1 MEINQ
6 KFVAQNDDNMATTT
20 ASQVIVGTVN
30 VQQNLL
36 TNFLNDNE
44 ATYKIYVQTS
54 GDLQLAGQNIM
65 IALKDDCLTP
75 ATGTAVVSTVNV
87 PPHINGFYV
96 AGRTTGFNI
105 DGMNS
110 KTTLKGLHMQIL
122 DSTGAKI
129 IGCTEA
135 ALN

>member
-1 MEINQ
+1 MG
-6 KFVAQNDDNMATTT
+6 T

-36 TNFLNDNE
+36 TNFLNNNE

-65 IALKDDCLTP
+65 IGLKDNCLT
-75 ATGTAVVSTVNV
+75 AAIGTEIVSTVNV

-96 AGRTTGFNI
+96 AGRTTGHNI

-110 KTTLKGLHMQIL
+110 KTTVKGLHVQIL
-122 DSTGAKI
+122 DAAGTKI

>member
-1 MEINQ
+1 MMGLYGYPTQVTYNPMQRIYPGYPLVQAAPVTGTMDPNTRQLVKFENFMEINQ

-65 IALKDDCLTP
+65 IGLKDNCLT
-75 ATGTAVVSTVNV
+75 AASGTEVS
-87 PPHINGFYV
+87 
-96 AGRTTGFNI
+96 
-105 DGMNS
+105 S
-110 KTTLKGLHMQIL
+110 
-122 DSTGAKI
+122 
-129 IGCTEA
+129 
-135 ALN
+135 